1 MCILGKK
8 YYERFGY
15 IYSPEYKSVWC
26 DNEFMDVSKLLGKV
40 TYFDEVIIRHEHPDW
55 GFGSNDAIHT
65 NNIKHESADRLTYER
80 RKQKNFGL

>member
-1 MCILGKK
+1 
-8 YYERFGY
+8 
-15 IYSPEYKSVWC
+15 
-26 DNEFMDVSKLLGKV
+26 LGKV